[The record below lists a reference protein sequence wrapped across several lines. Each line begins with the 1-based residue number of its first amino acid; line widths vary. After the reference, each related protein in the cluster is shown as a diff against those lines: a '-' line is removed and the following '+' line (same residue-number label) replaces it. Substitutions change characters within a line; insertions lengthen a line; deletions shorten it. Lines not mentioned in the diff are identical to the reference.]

1 MPSRI
6 FAITSQTELKK
17 AQPNVRPFHP
27 QSEALT
33 LEPATVKENPNRY
46 PKSDYC
52 ALEWKQNKKTPS
64 T

>member
-1 MPSRI
+1 
-6 FAITSQTELKK
+6 
-17 AQPNVRPFHP
+17 
-27 QSEALT
+27 